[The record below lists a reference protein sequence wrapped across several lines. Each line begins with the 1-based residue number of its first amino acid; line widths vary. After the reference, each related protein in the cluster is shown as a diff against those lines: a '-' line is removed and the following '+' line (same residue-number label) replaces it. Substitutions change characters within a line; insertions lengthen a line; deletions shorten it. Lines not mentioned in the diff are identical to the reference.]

1 MAYICQLSYACEH
14 ASSVDYCHLRCGGC
28 LLCNQHKR
36 ANSFKPESSGFD
48 RQHLAAHSAAT
59 KLTEPV
65 LSESKE
71 TPLANGPSQAL
82 EPVRRHRQLVEM
94 NGFGLLGHLYDL
106 STGNAIGSRFSRI
119 ARHIFVRS
127 CRPYLAYVFVMF
139 SLTSF

>member
-1 MAYICQLSYACEH
+1 MAIRNDDSDYDAGETSRNVPRPRSYSGNYHAYNVLRTRFLAYICQLSYACEH

-36 ANSFKPESSGFD
+36 ANSFKPESSSFD

-59 KLTEPV
+59 KLTGPV

-82 EPVRRHRQLVEM
+82 EPVR
-94 NGFGLLGHLYDL
+94 
-106 STGNAIGSRFSRI
+106 
-119 ARHIFVRS
+119 
-127 CRPYLAYVFVMF
+127 
-139 SLTSF
+139 